1 MSFED
6 ILRYGKLVWEI
17 SWGWVIAVD
26 QARIYHSQAYVSV
39 GPGLT
44 MQSNQGGIMY
54 NRLGFGARTAGVFT
68 NGARLVEDDEKQ
80 HSRTLWKTRLSGNL
94 PQ

>member
-1 MSFED
+1 
-6 ILRYGKLVWEI
+6 
-17 SWGWVIAVD
+17 
-26 QARIYHSQAYVSV
+26 
-39 GPGLT
+39 
-44 MQSNQGGIMY
+44 MY

-94 PQ
+94 PQEMRGETSRSLLLCFVTVFRLHNWYRGASEGVELPVKAICTLIDTPL